1 MTATQAL
8 EFKQLLERRRA
19 GIRAQIREK
28 IRAVREQKRVL
39 DASRS
44 RTAFT
49 DDVADDDVD
58 LGIVRVQGQIL
69 ARIKA
74 ALARLEAGEYGVCE
88 ECGREIADNRLRAVP
103 FATRCRDCQETIER
117 ARRNGRPAASVFE
130 RLSFGRSH
138 PRRR

>member
-74 ALARLEAGEYGVCE
+74 ALARLEAVDV
-88 ECGREIADNRLRAVP
+88 RRHQRLDVLRLLIQP
-103 FATRCRDCQETIER
+103 E
-117 ARRNGRPAASVFE
+117 PA
-130 RLSFGRSH
+130 GDQ
-138 PRRR
+138 